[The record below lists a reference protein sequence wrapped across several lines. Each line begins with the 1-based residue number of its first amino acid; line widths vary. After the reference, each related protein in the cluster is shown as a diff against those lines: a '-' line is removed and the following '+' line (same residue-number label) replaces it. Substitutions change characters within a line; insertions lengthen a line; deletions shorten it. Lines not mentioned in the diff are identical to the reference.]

1 MHFHQWNRREVVALL
16 GGAAAAWPLTARAQQ
31 ASIPVVGFLNAQTAD
46 GFAHLAEA
54 FRRGLRETGYIEGQ
68 NVVIEY
74 RWADGQFDRLPAF
87 VEDLVRR
94 RVAVLAVTGGNP
106 SIAKSVPM
114 TIPVVCAVGADP
126 VQLGLVA
133 SLNRPG
139 GNITGVSV
147 FTSDLEAKRLEL
159 LHEVVRRPAVIGVLV
174 DPKFQSATEILVQEV
189 RAAAQTLARE
199 IRIVNASTENSLD
212 EAVASLVEMR
222 VGALLVTGG
231 PLFLN
236 RRDRLLALMAR
247 YALPA
252 IYENREFTRAG
263 GLMSYGTSVP
273 DVYRQ
278 IGIYTGRVLKGE
290 RPADLPILQPTK
302 FDIAINLRTA
312 KALGLEM
319 PTTILLRADEVIE

>member
-1 MHFHQWNRREVVALL
+1 
-16 GGAAAAWPLTARAQQ
+16 
-31 ASIPVVGFLNAQTAD
+31 
-46 GFAHLAEA
+46 
-54 FRRGLRETGYIEGQ
+54 YIEGQ

-74 RWADGQFDRLPAF
+74 RWAEGQFDRLPAL

-106 SIAKSVPM
+106 LIAKSVPM
-114 TIPVVCAVGADP
+114 TVPVVCAVGADP

-278 IGIYTGRVLKGE
+278 IGMYTGRVLKGGKT
-290 RPADLPILQPTK
+290 AGLPVLHTSPFRICVN
-302 FDIAINLRTA
+302 FRTG
-312 KALGLEM
+312 KAFG
-319 PTTILLRADEVIE
+319 PDVATNNFTGAPG